1 MDQIRRLW
9 ESLTLRQKIS
19 IGVAAVAVLGAIAW
33 FVRFQSERDFVVL
46 FSNLTPEDGAAVV
59 TRLKE
64 KNAEYRLNENGTAVL
79 VRTRLLNDL
88 RLELASAGI
97 PKSGRIGFELFD
109 RNNFGLTE
117 FTEQV
122 NYHRA
127 LEGELERTIMSI
139 AEIEHARVHITPPKD
154 SVFEDQRRPAK
165 ASVLV
170 KLKPLQK
177 LSPNN
182 VKAVTHLVASAVEGL
197 TPEGVSVLDV
207 HGTLLTRPPGA
218 ENAEDGLNQ
227 PLLLYKRNMERDLL
241 AKVNATLEPLL
252 GPDRFRAAVSVDCD
266 LSQSE
271 QSEETFD
278 PDASVMTTSQ
288 RSEETASS
296 QTAQGIPGV
305 PSNLPRPT
313 SRPGGGD
320 KEVNRRT
327 ENLNFQTSRLIRKTR
342 MPQGN
347 VRRVSVS
354 VLLDHI
360 VRWEGS
366 GPQAKRIV
374 EAPSASRL
382 KATRDIVSGAV
393 GFQPERGDVV
403 IVESLPFETTVSWQA
418 PRTEPGV
425 PAPFAWLRNGTG
437 SWNVALIGGL
447 VGALLVMLGF
457 VDFLLTRGRK
467 KKGRGKVGIESQPA
481 VEGKSTAQVSG
492 TVATPGPGERELPEE
507 EDFSALAQ
515 DSAGPTLQKQLAAQ
529 LAEKLKLDP
538 AQEQAL
544 LESLT
549 ANVKTP
555 SASSKRTELLA
566 RHLADV
572 GRTNPEAVAQIIRT
586 WINDGEETR
595 V

>member
-1 MDQIRRLW
+1 M
-9 ESLTLRQKIS
+9 
-19 IGVAAVAVLGAIAW
+19 GVAALAVLGAIAW
-33 FVRFQSERDFVVL
+33 LVHFQNERDFVVL
-46 FSNLTPEDGAAVV
+46 FSGLGLEDGSAVL

-64 KNAEYRLNENGTAVL
+64 KNAEYRLTENGASVL
-79 VRTRLLNDL
+79 VRSAVLNDL
-88 RLELASAGI
+88 RLEMASAGL

-117 FTEQV
+117 FAEQV

-127 LEGELERTIMSI
+127 LEGELERTIMSV
-139 AEIEHARVHITPPKD
+139 AEIERARVHITPPKD

-177 LSPNN
+177 LAPTN
-182 VKAVTHLVASAVEGL
+182 VKAITHLVASAVEGL
-197 TPEGVSVLDV
+197 APEAVAVLDI
-207 HGTLLTRPPGA
+207 HGTLLTRPPGS
-218 ENAEDGLNQ
+218 ENNEEGLNQ

-288 RSEETASS
+288 RSEETALA
-296 QTAQGIPGV
+296 QTAQGVPGV

-313 SRPGGGD
+313 SRPGGGGQ
-320 KEVNRRT
+320 EINRRT
-327 ENLNFQTSRLIRKTR
+327 ENLNFQTSRVVRKTR

-360 VRWEGS
+360 VRWEGGT

-374 EAPSASRL
+374 EPPSAERI

-393 GFQPERGDVV
+393 GSQPGRGDIVV
-403 IVESLPFETTVSWQA
+403 VESLPFETTVSWQA
-418 PRTEPGV
+418 PAREPAV
-425 PAPFAWLRNGTG
+425 PGPWSWLKNSSG
-437 SWNVALIGGL
+437 SWNLAVI
-447 VGALLVMLGF
+447 GALCGALV
-457 VDFLLTRGRK
+457 VLLAAVVYLAASRSRGPKMRT
-467 KKGRGKVGIESQPA
+467 KVVVETQPA
-481 VEGKSTAQVSG
+481 VEGKVPQNGAAAPVGAGQG
-492 TVATPGPGERELPEE
+492 TTSDRQIGEEREENPALTDSGPG
-507 EDFSALAQ
+507 
-515 DSAGPTLQKQLAAQ
+515 LQKQLAAQ

-549 ANVKTP
+549 ANIKTP

-572 GRTNPEAVAQIIRT
+572 GRTNPDAVAQIIRS
-586 WINDGEETR
+586 WINDGEDTR
-595 V
+595 L